1 MKSQLRRLGR
11 QLEQLAYRSL
21 DQHIRVGITGLSGA
35 GKTAFVTSL
44 VHQLLHAEAGQLPM
58 WQVVQQGRLLGAARQ
73 QQPDLALLP
82 FEYDAAIGGLCQ
94 DPPRWPPSTRGISEI
109 RLALRYV
116 PARGVKR
123 QLADHLTLYLDL
135 VDYPGEW
142 LLDLP
147 LLAQDY
153 ADWSRQQ
160 WQILSASPWA
170 ERAQPWL
177 DRVQAHI
184 DQAQNL
190 DEEAMGTLA
199 QEYAA
204 LLTALRRELSA
215 TYLQPGRALLPGDLA
230 GTPILAFFPLPP
242 GALESPLAQA
252 LASRYQA
259 YVQQVVKPFYRQHFA
274 RFDRQIV
281 LLDVLGALDQG
292 HAQCLQMAQSVQAI
306 MQSFQYGPGSL
317 LRRLID
323 PRIDKLLF
331 VASKADHITVDQHPN
346 LLALTDS
353 LTGEMGRRARFMG
366 GRVETMVVSAIRA
379 SQQGQ
384 VDPGSGVVPVIRG
397 RDSAGKPLTRFPGEV
412 PRSLPEPAFWAR
424 QGFAFGALAPPS
436 LPQPHAPL
444 PHMRMDHLLE
454 WLLGDKMR

>member
-1 MKSQLRRLGR
+1 MKSQLSRLGR

-21 DQHIRVGITGLSGA
+21 DQHLRVGITGLSGA

-44 VHQLLHAEAGQLPM
+44 VHQLLHADAGQLPM
-58 WQVVQQGRLLGAARQ
+58 WEVVQQGRLLGAARQ
-73 QQPDLALLP
+73 PQPDLALLP
-82 FEYDAAIGGLCQ
+82 FDYDAAIGGLCQ
-94 DPPRWPPSTRGISEI
+94 SEPQWPPSTRGISEI

-116 PARGVKR
+116 PAKGLKR

-147 LLAQDY
+147 LLGMDFAS
-153 ADWSRQQ
+153 WSQQQ
-160 WQILSASPWA
+160 WQILAEAPWA

-177 DRVQAHI
+177 DQIVAHTSE
-184 DQAQNL
+184 ARAL
-190 DEEAMGTLA
+190 DDSSLGVLA
-199 QEYAA
+199 TEYGE
-204 LLTALRRELSA
+204 LLKTLRRELSA
-215 TYLQPGRALLPGDLA
+215 TYLQPGRALLPGELA

-242 GALESPLAQA
+242 EALASPLAQR

-281 LLDVLGALDQG
+281 LLDALGALDQG

-317 LRRLID
+317 LRRLIN

-331 VASKADHITVDQHPN
+331 VASKADHITVDQHTN

-353 LTGEMGRRARFMG
+353 LTGEIGRRARFMG
-366 GRVETMVVSAIRA
+366 GRVETMVLSAIRA

-397 RDSAGKPLTRFPGEV
+397 RDSAGTPVTRFPGEV
-412 PRSLPEPAFWAR
+412 PRTLPQPEFWQR
-424 QGFAFGALAPPS
+424 QGFAFGALAPPA
-436 LPQPHAPL
+436 LPDPHAPL